1 MVMHTVGFPLSEEDP
16 HTFETLITQIQ
27 CQAAQHQA
35 KNSPNYTRIAFML
48 EVMNSIKN
56 NNPSKVPRYDPTHV
70 EHLKKAMKGLIHK
83 GKYLTPLYVTLDD
96 ILKSKSRGQ
105 WWVVGS
111 TWSG

>member
-1 MVMHTVGFPLSEEDP
+1 MVMRTVGFPLSEEDP
-16 HTFETLITQIQ
+16 HTFKTLITQIQ

-56 NNPSKVPRYDPTHV
+56 NNPSKVPSYDPTHV

-96 ILKSKSRGQ
+96 ILKSKSQGQ